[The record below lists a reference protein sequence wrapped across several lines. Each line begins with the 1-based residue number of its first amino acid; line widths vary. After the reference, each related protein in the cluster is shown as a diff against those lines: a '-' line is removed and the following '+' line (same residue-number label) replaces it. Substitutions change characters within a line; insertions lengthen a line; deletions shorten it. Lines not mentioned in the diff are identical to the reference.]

1 MDPIRDSSKKG
12 FLNPQVMAAIGL
24 ILGIILGLVYG
35 WVISPVELID
45 LSVTQ
50 LRDDLKVEYLRIA
63 IDSYTLTGDA
73 TLAKTRYDRLGE
85 DKRSYLAEVEF
96 NPAGQTK
103 SEISSFR
110 ELVEIE
116 IGGEAPGEIL
126 DESSEEKSGI
136 DILKWALLIVIALA
150 GALIVRYFLR
160 KRSLSHTAPP
170 RVVSEDPVPA
180 ISMEN
185 TIKTEGMEKVIEVNK
200 LTKYYGK
207 ARGIV
212 DVSFTVNEGEIFGF
226 IGPNGAGKSTT
237 IRLFLSL
244 IYPTSGEAKIFGKDC
259 IKYGPEIR
267 QDIGYLPSEVFYYE
281 GMKVLDLLKYSASF
295 YKKDCTDRL
304 YELADL
310 MELDLKRRIDDLSY
324 GNKKK
329 VGIVQGLLHSP
340 KLIVLDEPTAGLDPL
355 MQQNFFNLI
364 REENQRGAT
373 VFFSSHILGEVQR
386 MCNRVAIIKDGSII
400 NIQDIKTL
408 QKDNYKK
415 IRIVADSLEEKD
427 INFDGVSNLHR
438 DDGALNFF
446 YKGDINRVSQLIS
459 KLQLTDVV
467 IEEPTLE
474 EIFIH
479 YYE

>member
-1 MDPIRDSSKKG
+1 MSI
-12 FLNPQVMAAIGL
+12 
-24 ILGIILGLVYG
+24 
-35 WVISPVELID
+35 
-45 LSVTQ
+45 
-50 LRDDLKVEYLRIA
+50 
-63 IDSYTLTGDA
+63 
-73 TLAKTRYDRLGE
+73 
-85 DKRSYLAEVEF
+85 
-96 NPAGQTK
+96 
-103 SEISSFR
+103 
-110 ELVEIE
+110 
-116 IGGEAPGEIL
+116 
-126 DESSEEKSGI
+126 
-136 DILKWALLIVIALA
+136 
-150 GALIVRYFLR
+150 
-160 KRSLSHTAPP
+160 
-170 RVVSEDPVPA
+170 
-180 ISMEN
+180 
-185 TIKTEGMEKVIEVNK
+185 IEVNN

-212 DVSFTVNEGEIFGF
+212 DVSFKVDKGEIFGF

-244 IYPTSGEAKIFGKDC
+244 IYPTSGDAKIFGKDVN
-259 IKYGPEIR
+259 KYGPEIR
-267 QDIGYLPSEVFYYE
+267 QQIGYLPSEVFYYE
-281 GMKVLDLLKYSASF
+281 GMKVLELLKYSASF
-295 YKKDCTDRL
+295 YDRDCTERL
-304 YELADL
+304 FELAEI

-373 VFFSSHILGEVQR
+373 VFFSSHILGEVQKL
-386 MCNRVAIIKDGSII
+386 CSRVAIIKEGSII

-415 IRIVADSLEEKD
+415 VRVVAEGLDSKP
-427 INFDGVSNLHR
+427 FDFAGISNLIQ
-438 DDGALNFF
+438 DDGELSFF
-446 YKGDINRVSQLIS
+446 YKGDINQVTRVLSS
-459 KLQLTDVV
+459 MQLTDVV

>member
-1 MDPIRDSSKKG
+1 MSI
-12 FLNPQVMAAIGL
+12 
-24 ILGIILGLVYG
+24 
-35 WVISPVELID
+35 
-45 LSVTQ
+45 
-50 LRDDLKVEYLRIA
+50 
-63 IDSYTLTGDA
+63 
-73 TLAKTRYDRLGE
+73 
-85 DKRSYLAEVEF
+85 
-96 NPAGQTK
+96 
-103 SEISSFR
+103 
-110 ELVEIE
+110 
-116 IGGEAPGEIL
+116 
-126 DESSEEKSGI
+126 
-136 DILKWALLIVIALA
+136 
-150 GALIVRYFLR
+150 
-160 KRSLSHTAPP
+160 
-170 RVVSEDPVPA
+170 
-180 ISMEN
+180 
-185 TIKTEGMEKVIEVNK
+185 IEVNN

-212 DVSFTVNEGEIFGF
+212 DVSFKVDEGEIFGF

-244 IYPTSGEAKIFGKDC
+244 IYPTSGDAKIFGKDV
-259 IKYGPEIR
+259 IKFGPEIR

-281 GMKVLDLLKYSASF
+281 GMKVLNLLKYSASF
-295 YKKDCTDRL
+295 YNRDCTDRL
-304 YELADL
+304 FELAEI

-340 KLIVLDEPTAGLDPL
+340 KLIILDEPTAGLDPL
-355 MQQNFFNLI
+355 MQQNFFDLI

-386 MCNRVAIIKDGSII
+386 LCSRVAIIKEGSII

-415 IRIVADSLEEKD
+415 IRLVAEKLD
-427 INFDGVSNLHR
+427 PKPFNFAGISNLTLE
-438 DDGALNFF
+438 DGELSFF
-446 YKGDINRVSQLIS
+446 YKGDINQITRVLSKMQLA
-459 KLQLTDVV
+459 DVV

>member
-1 MDPIRDSSKKG
+1 MSI
-12 FLNPQVMAAIGL
+12 
-24 ILGIILGLVYG
+24 
-35 WVISPVELID
+35 
-45 LSVTQ
+45 
-50 LRDDLKVEYLRIA
+50 
-63 IDSYTLTGDA
+63 
-73 TLAKTRYDRLGE
+73 
-85 DKRSYLAEVEF
+85 
-96 NPAGQTK
+96 
-103 SEISSFR
+103 
-110 ELVEIE
+110 
-116 IGGEAPGEIL
+116 
-126 DESSEEKSGI
+126 
-136 DILKWALLIVIALA
+136 
-150 GALIVRYFLR
+150 
-160 KRSLSHTAPP
+160 
-170 RVVSEDPVPA
+170 
-180 ISMEN
+180 
-185 TIKTEGMEKVIEVNK
+185 IEVNN

-212 DVSFTVNEGEIFGF
+212 DVSFNVDEGEIFGF

-295 YKKDCTDRL
+295 YKKDCTKRL
-304 YELADL
+304 YELSDL

-386 MCNRVAIIKDGSII
+386 LCSRVAIIKEGSII
-400 NIQDIKTL
+400 KFQDIKTL
-408 QKDNYKK
+408 QEENYKK
-415 IRIVADSLEEKD
+415 IRISADNLDEKAFS
-427 INFDGVSNLHR
+427 FDGISNLQR
-438 DDGALNFF
+438 ENGVLSFF
-446 YKGDINRVSQLIS
+446 FKGDINQITKTISGIKLSDVS
-459 KLQLTDVV
+459 

-474 EIFIH
+474 EIFLH